1 MAKEVL
7 MPKLS
12 STMMEGHVT
21 EWFKEAGD
29 KVSVGEAIFE
39 VMTDKIAIEVEA
51 YDEGILLKRYVE
63 VGEVVPVNTVIA
75 HIGEKGEDVSQPKAM
90 SSENKET
97 LTNEPVL
104 EKNDQPVSDKE
115 EVESDTSDVRATPAA
130 RKLVKENHL
139 DLQQVFS
146 QIKPDTRLHVKDVET
161 YLENKNRTPQVT
173 SPVDEKDTIVAW
185 KGIRKMVADQ
195 MVKSA
200 STVPHVTLNAKVNVD
215 QLMKLRTTLMDDVKQ
230 ESDVKLTY
238 THLLAYFVSRVLT
251 KHSLLNAHA
260 LEDGIHLKK
269 TVNLGIATALDNG
282 LIVPVVKQ
290 ANTRKLSELA
300 KAISKLSSDARN
312 NTLTS
317 EDLKGGTFTI
327 TSLGSTRVTDFNPI
341 INVPEVAILGVG
353 TIEKTLVLDEQNNVK
368 QSHVMT
374 LSLSHDHRAV
384 DGYPAAL
391 FLSDLVK
398 VIEDPTKVINY

>member
-21 EWFKEAGD
+21 EWFKEEGD
-29 KVSVGEAIFE
+29 SVAVGEAIFE

-51 YDEGILLKRYVE
+51 YDEGILLKRYVK
-63 VGEVVPVNTVIA
+63 VGEVVPINTVVA
-75 HIGEKGEDVSQPKAM
+75 HIGKKGEAVSQPNLEVA
-90 SSENKET
+90 SKE
-97 LTNEPVL
+97 VS
-104 EKNDQPVSDKE
+104 QPVVSLPDTA
-115 EVESDTSDVRATPAA
+115 EVVSEDFRVRATPAA
-130 RKLVKENHL
+130 RKLIKENHL
-139 DLQQVFS
+139 DLQQVF
-146 QIKPDTRLHVKDVET
+146 QQVKPERRLHVKDVEQFV
-161 YLENKNRTPQVT
+161 ESKNVAVEVI
-173 SPVDEKDTIVAW
+173 SAAVSEKETIIPW
-185 KGIRKMVADQ
+185 KGIRKMISDQ
-195 MVKSA
+195 MVKSS

-215 QLMKLRTTLMDDVKQ
+215 QLIKLRLDLSEDVKK
-230 ESDVKLTY
+230 ESNVKLTY

-251 KHSLLNAHA
+251 KHSLLNAHV

-269 TVNLGIATALDNG
+269 NVNLGIATSLEGG

-290 ANTRKLSELA
+290 ANTKNLSDLA
-300 KAISKLSSDARN
+300 KEISKLSGDARN
-312 NTLTS
+312 NTLSTD
-317 EDLKGGTFTI
+317 DLKGGTFTI
-327 TSLGSTRVTDFNPI
+327 TSLGSTSVISFNPI

-353 TIEKTLVLDEQNNVK
+353 TIEKTLILDKEGNVK

-391 FLSDLVK
+391 FLTDLVK
-398 VIEDPTKVINY
+398 LIEDPSKLMMY

>member
-75 HIGEKGEDVSQPKAM
+75 HIGEAGEVVEQPK
-90 SSENKET
+90 
-97 LTNEPVL
+97 
-104 EKNDQPVSDKE
+104 
-115 EVESDTSDVRATPAA
+115 EVESQTKETVVEKNEQPVQKEEEDKRDRGDVRATPAA

-139 DLQQVFS
+139 DLKQVFS
-146 QIKPDTRLHVKDVET
+146 QINPETRLHVKDVEEFIEKGST
-161 YLENKNRTPQVT
+161 SSKLP
-173 SPVDEKDTIVAW
+173 SPVDEKDTILAW

-215 QLMKLRTTLMDDVKQ
+215 QMMKLRENLLDSVKQ
-230 ESDVKLTY
+230 EVDVKITY

-251 KHSLLNAHA
+251 KHSLLNAYA

-269 TVNLGIATALDNG
+269 TVNLGIATALENG

-290 ANTRKLSELA
+290 ANTQKLSDLA
-300 KAISKLSSDARN
+300 NAISKLSSDARN
-312 NTLTS
+312 NTLS
-317 EDLKGGTFTI
+317 PDDLKEGTFTI
-327 TSLGSTRVTDFNPI
+327 TSLGSTAVTDFNPI
-341 INVPEVAILGVG
+341 INVPQVAILGVG
-353 TIEKTLVLDEQNNVK
+353 TIEKTLILDEHGNVK

-391 FLSDLVK
+391 FLTDLVK
-398 VIEDPTKVINY
+398 VIEEPMLLVNY